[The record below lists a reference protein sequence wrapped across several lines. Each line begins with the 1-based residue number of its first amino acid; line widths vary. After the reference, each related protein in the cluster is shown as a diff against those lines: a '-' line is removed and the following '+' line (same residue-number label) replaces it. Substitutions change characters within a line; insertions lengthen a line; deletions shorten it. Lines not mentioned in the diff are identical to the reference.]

1 MCGICGI
8 INLDGSPADAALLTA
23 MAEMMRHRGPDD
35 FGVYTDGPAGIGMVR
50 LSIIDIAGG
59 HQPMHN
65 EDESVWMVCNGE
77 IYNFPEL
84 RSGLGKRGHR
94 FYNRSD
100 VEVIPHVYEEE
111 GEGVVNQ
118 LRGEFAF
125 AVYDRP
131 RRRLLLGRDRL
142 GIKPLHYFT
151 DGTVFL
157 FASEIKAI
165 LRHPAVKREVDPD
178 ALNEYLT
185 WNYVPEPISI
195 YKGIAKVPPGHY
207 LVLENGR
214 IRIERYWDIQYKIDT
229 TSSVEELSERL
240 LAELSEAVRIRLVGD
255 TPIGAFLSGGID
267 SSAVVALMARHAGR
281 VKTFSIDFEEAEYS
295 ETEYARL
302 VAQKYDT
309 DHEEFTVRAD
319 ASAIIDDV
327 LSYFDEPFGD
337 SSALPTFVVSKMARS
352 RVKVVLSGDGGDE
365 TFAGYERY
373 LWELKRSRYARI
385 PRFIR
390 AGIFRPLSR
399 ILPEWMYGK
408 NYLHH
413 ISLDNDVRY
422 VNTMSAFPNAAKP
435 SLYTPEFAAKLRS
448 IDCYDRFLKFFRA
461 CSSGDYLTRVQYVD
475 TNTYLPGDCLVKTDR
490 MSNANSLEVRVP
502 FLDDKVVELAA
513 TIPSDLKLRNGV
525 SKYILKHCL
534 KDLLPEK
541 ILTRGKMG
549 FAVPI
554 PRWFANDWAD
564 EVQQMLFEP
573 RTLQRGYF
581 NEAHIRR
588 IWNEHQ
594 RGRRNHRTAL
604 WVLWV
609 LEKWHRRYID
619 TDPTRS
625 S

>member
-8 INLDGSPADAALLTA
+8 VNLDGSPADAHLLA
-23 MAEMMRHRGPDD
+23 EMAEMMRHRGPDD
-35 FGVYTDGPAGIGMVR
+35 MGTFTDGPAGIAMVR

-65 EDESVWMVCNGE
+65 EDQSAWTVCNGE
-77 IYNFPEL
+77 IYNFKEL
-84 RSGLGKRGHR
+84 RNALTTQSHN

-100 VEVIPHVYEEE
+100 VEVIPHLYEEHRD
-111 GEGVVNQ
+111 GLVDK
-118 LRGEFAF
+118 LRGEFAL

-131 RRRLLLGRDRL
+131 QRRLLLARDRL

-151 DGTVFL
+151 DGSVFL
-157 FASEIKAI
+157 FASEIKAL
-165 LRHPAVKREVDPD
+165 LRHPAVRREINPD

-185 WNYVPEPISI
+185 WNYVPEPLSI
-195 YKGIAKVPPGHY
+195 YKNIAKVPPGHR
-207 LVLENGR
+207 LVLENGK
-214 IRIERYWDIQYKIDT
+214 IRIERYWELRYDIDT
-229 TSSVEELSERL
+229 TSSPEQLAERL
-240 LAELSEAVRIRLVGD
+240 LAELSEAVRIRLVSD

-267 SSAVVALMARHAGR
+267 SSAVVALMAKHAGR
-281 VKTFSIDFEEAEYS
+281 IKTFSIDFEDAQYS

-309 DHEEFTVRAD
+309 DHEEFTVKAD

-352 RVKVVLSGDGGDE
+352 RVKVVQSGDGGDE

-373 LWELKRSRYARI
+373 VWETNRSRYARI
-385 PRFIR
+385 PAFIR
-390 AGIFRPLSR
+390 AGIFRPVSR
-399 ILPEWMYGK
+399 MLPEWMYGK
-408 NYLHH
+408 NYLNH
-413 ISLDNDVRY
+413 ISLDNDARY
-422 VNTMSAFPNAAKP
+422 VNTMCAFTNTAKP
-435 SLYTPEFAAKLRS
+435 HLYTPEFAAKLTS
-448 IDCYDRFLKFFRA
+448 VDCSGRFMDLFRA
-461 CSSGDYLTRVQYVD
+461 RSSSDYLTRLQYVD

-490 MSNANSLEVRVP
+490 MANANSLEVRVP
-502 FLDDKVVELAA
+502 FLDHKVVELAA
-513 TIPSDLKLRNGV
+513 TIPADLKLRNGIT
-525 SKYILKHCL
+525 KYILKQSM
-534 KDLLPEK
+534 KELLPEK

-554 PRWFANDWAD
+554 PKWFSGDWAD
-564 EVQQMLFEP
+564 DVRQMLFEP

-581 NEAHIRR
+581 NEAHVRR

-609 LEKWHRRYID
+609 LEKWHRQYID
-619 TDPTRS
+619 TDPTRKK
-625 S
+625 